1 MNGCVEHHRE
11 QRAYCPYCVIE
22 HYIWINKKHKAR
34 INKLAKE
41 LATFKA
47 IRMLQKSREED
58 KNF

>member
-22 HYIWINKKHKAR
+22 HYTWVNKKQKDR
-34 INKLAKE
+34 IKKLAKE
-41 LATFKA
+41 LATYKA
-47 IRMLQKSREED
+47 VEEMAELRQND